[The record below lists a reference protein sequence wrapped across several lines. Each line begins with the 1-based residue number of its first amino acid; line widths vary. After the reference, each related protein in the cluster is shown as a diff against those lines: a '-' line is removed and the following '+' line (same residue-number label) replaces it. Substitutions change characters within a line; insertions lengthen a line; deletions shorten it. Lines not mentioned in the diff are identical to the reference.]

1 MNPLPLL
8 FLISAAG
15 PSAAARTDS
24 PHAGRTQDTGSSR
37 PRPAPLSLPPVD
49 VLADRLHS
57 LTAAVDQMAS
67 LSRTLQNFPGLAIPR
82 SASTPLP
89 TSTPLQAMPQP
100 TAEPLPQQA
109 VPFSGPPEAFG
120 PSLSAMAQK
129 LPSNIGQLLTPDL
142 LQKVSALLGK

>member
-8 FLISAAG
+8 FLMRAAEKNR
-15 PSAAARTDS
+15 SAAAS
-24 PHAGRTQDTGSSR
+24 PA
-37 PRPAPLSLPPVD
+37 LPPVE

-57 LTAAVDQMAS
+57 LTAAVDQMAA
-67 LSRTLQNFPGLAIPR
+67 LSRTLQALPASGPLSREARSSAQPAFPESRNIPY
-82 SASTPLP
+82 AAP
-89 TSTPLQAMPQP
+89 
-100 TAEPLPQQA
+100 QA